1 MKRIAINGLG
11 RIGRL
16 TLRNL
21 LQDKEVEVVAVNDL
35 TSSSTVAHLFKY
47 DTAHGIF
54 PESVSA
60 TEKELVIGDQKIAY
74 SSIKNPEEL
83 PWEALQ
89 VDIVLECT
97 GVFRTKEKASMHLT
111 AGAKKVIISAP
122 AKGEPVPFVVLG
134 VNDEI
139 LTPEVDLISNA
150 SCTTNCLAPV
160 VQLINDTWGVSH
172 GFVTTTHAYT
182 ADQRLQDAPHADLRR
197 ARAAAQNIIPTTT
210 GAGVALGVVIPE
222 LKGKLHASAMRVP
235 VITGSLIELTCV
247 VNKTTT
253 IAAINQ
259 AFKTASENQYKG
271 ILQYNEDPIV
281 SSDII
286 GNKYSSIFDA
296 PLTNV
301 HGNMIKVTSW
311 YDNESGYAARM
322 ADLAIRMAHMIAD

>member
-21 LQDKEVEVVAVNDL
+21 LNDDNVEVVAVNDL
-35 TSSSTVAHLFKY
+35 TSSATIAHLFKY
-47 DTAHGIF
+47 DTAHGTYQEKV
-54 PESVSA
+54 ESTDSSII
-60 TEKELVIGDQKIAY
+60 IGNKSIAY

-83 PWEALQ
+83 PWKGLN

-97 GVFRTKEKASMHLT
+97 GIFRTEETARMHLT
-111 AGAKKVIISAP
+111 AGAKRVVISAP
-122 AKGEPVPFVVLG
+122 AKGGNVPFVVLG

-139 LTPEVDLISNA
+139 VTSEVEIISNA

-160 VQLINDTWGVSH
+160 VQVINENWGISH
-172 GFVTTTHAYT
+172 GFITTTHGYT
-182 ADQRLQDAPHADLRR
+182 ADQRLQDSPHSDLRR
-197 ARAAAQNIIPTTT
+197 ARAAAQNIIPTST
-210 GAGVALGVVIPE
+210 GAAEAVGVVIPSI
-222 LKGKLHASAMRVP
+222 KGKLHASALRVP

-247 VNKTTT
+247 VNTKATVEE
-253 IAAINQ
+253 INRV
-259 AFKTASENQYKG
+259 FKEASQGRYLNYLE
-271 ILQYNEDPIV
+271 YNDDQIV

-286 GNKYSSIFDA
+286 GNPHSSIFDA

-301 HGNMIKVTSW
+301 HDHLIKVTSW

-322 ADLAIRMAHMIAD
+322 HDLAVMMANMM

>member
-197 ARAAAQNIIPTTT
+197 ARAAAQNIIPTST

-253 IAAINQ
+253 IAAINH

>member
-21 LQDKEVEVVAVNDL
+21 LQEKDVEVVAVNDL
-35 TSSSTVAHLFKY
+35 TSSRTVSHLFKY

-54 PESVSA
+54 PEKVSA
-60 TEKELVIGDQKIAY
+60 TENELVIGNQKIAY
-74 SSIKNPEEL
+74 FNIKNPEEL
-83 PWEALQ
+83 PWRELK

-97 GVFRTKEKASMHLT
+97 GVFRTKEEASMHLN
-111 AGAKKVIISAP
+111 AGAKKVVISAP

-139 LTPEVDLISNA
+139 LTPEVAIISNA

-160 VQLINDTWGVSH
+160 VQLINDTWGISH
-172 GFVTTTHAYT
+172 GFITTTHAYT

-210 GAGVALGVVIPE
+210 GAGEALGVVIPSV
-222 LKGKLHASAMRVP
+222 KGKLHASAIRVP

-247 VNKTTT
+247 VNDSVTVEE
-253 IAAINQ
+253 INL
-259 AFKTASENQYKG
+259 AFKRASNLQFKG

-296 PLTNV
+296 PLTLV
-301 HGNMIKVTSW
+301 HGDLIKVTSW

-322 ADLAIRMAHMIAD
+322 ADLTIRMAQLTA